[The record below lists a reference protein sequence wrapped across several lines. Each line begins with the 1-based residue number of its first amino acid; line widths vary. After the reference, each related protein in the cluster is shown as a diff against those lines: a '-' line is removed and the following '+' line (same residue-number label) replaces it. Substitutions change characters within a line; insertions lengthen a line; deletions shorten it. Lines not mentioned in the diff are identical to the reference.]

1 MTYRFAF
8 LLPLLAT
15 ALTAQAR
22 LVEYDLTVAE
32 QSWSPGDGIKPVRA
46 LTLNGG
52 IPGPTLR
59 FREGDTARIRVHNGL
74 RNEETSIHWHGL
86 LVPNL
91 QDGVPYVSTPPIQ
104 AGTTRT
110 FEFPLKQSGT
120 YWYHSHTGLQEQRGV
135 YGSIVIEPKG
145 GEPAKADRDHVVVLS
160 DWTRENPNEVMRTLM
175 RGSDWYALRKGSMQ
189 SVTGALKAGALGDFW
204 DRERSRMPAMDVS
217 DVAYDA
223 FLASGRKSIALPGK
237 PGEKV
242 RLRFINAGT
251 ATYFYLQSATGPLT
265 LVAADG
271 PAVKPLPVKRLL
283 IGMAET
289 YDVIVTV
296 PPTGQ
301 WEVRATSQDGSGHAS
316 ILLGEGEPHPA
327 PDIPRPEIYS
337 MDAHLMAAMDDMGSS
352 AMKMEAERPLSPY
365 SKLRALK
372 STALPASL
380 PRRGIE
386 LRLTGD
392 MERYIWSFNGKT
404 MAEDGV
410 IKIKRG
416 EVLRLELFNDTMM
429 HHPIHL
435 HGHFFRVLEGKG
447 NAAPLKHTVNVPPM
461 GKRTIEF
468 EANESG
474 DWLFH
479 CHLLYHMHSGM
490 ARVFSY
496 EEQGPDH
503 QPQLGEHAHDPL
515 YFMIDGSLQN
525 HMSMGMVTLMN
536 SRNDWFASW
545 DTGFHHNTGMDEH
558 EVEYE
563 VDLGWKRYFNP
574 NFSTVLGWRFTNLED
589 EEDRAFAGIEYRLPY
604 LIDSSLQLDSEGDLR
619 VGLGKSL
626 QITDRLGIF
635 GDIQYDTGSEWEWT
649 LGADYLLT
657 KQFSLISQYHSDH
670 GFGGGFR
677 FRF

>member
-251 ATYFYLQSATGPLT
+251 ATYFYLQSATGP
-265 LVAADG
+265 
-271 PAVKPLPVKRLL
+271 PPVR
-283 IGMAET
+283 
-289 YDVIVTV
+289 
-296 PPTGQ
+296 
-301 WEVRATSQDGSGHAS
+301 
-316 ILLGEGEPHPA
+316 
-327 PDIPRPEIYS
+327 
-337 MDAHLMAAMDDMGSS
+337 
-352 AMKMEAERPLSPY
+352 
-365 SKLRALK
+365 
-372 STALPASL
+372 
-380 PRRGIE
+380 
-386 LRLTGD
+386 
-392 MERYIWSFNGKT
+392 
-404 MAEDGV
+404 
-410 IKIKRG
+410 
-416 EVLRLELFNDTMM
+416 
-429 HHPIHL
+429 
-435 HGHFFRVLEGKG
+435 
-447 NAAPLKHTVNVPPM
+447 
-461 GKRTIEF
+461 
-468 EANESG
+468 
-474 DWLFH
+474 
-479 CHLLYHMHSGM
+479 
-490 ARVFSY
+490 
-496 EEQGPDH
+496 
-503 QPQLGEHAHDPL
+503 
-515 YFMIDGSLQN
+515 
-525 HMSMGMVTLMN
+525 
-536 SRNDWFASW
+536 
-545 DTGFHHNTGMDEH
+545 
-558 EVEYE
+558 
-563 VDLGWKRYFNP
+563 
-574 NFSTVLGWRFTNLED
+574 
-589 EEDRAFAGIEYRLPY
+589 
-604 LIDSSLQLDSEGDLR
+604 
-619 VGLGKSL
+619 
-626 QITDRLGIF
+626 
-635 GDIQYDTGSEWEWT
+635 
-649 LGADYLLT
+649 
-657 KQFSLISQYHSDH
+657 
-670 GFGGGFR
+670 
-677 FRF
+677 